1 MDVIEQWPIAPIAA
15 GACEI
20 KVKPQMAQPGGSKL
34 REPNP
39 AHMLQIGDLR
49 GCVTRCLA
57 PGDNV
62 AHCPAGAG
70 ITRKK
75 NCLWLAQSSA
85 ATFARL
91 GLLYGP
97 GRGDRA
103 ILAVLFFWSHWSF
116 SGSFFGMAGK
126 DYPRLSI
133 GLRRRQG

>member
-97 GRGDRA
+97 APATG
-103 ILAVLFFWSHWSF
+103 LLP
-116 SGSFFGMAGK
+116 GSSRTGEVA
-126 DYPRLSI
+126 
-133 GLRRRQG
+133 LRRGFWLRPSPGSNRL